1 MPLLH
6 DLLTPPLRA
15 ALTAI
20 GRRRLPTISGRLR
33 LPGLA
38 APVEVLRDRWGVP
51 HIYAQSEP
59 DAFMAQGY
67 VHAQDRLWQM
77 ELNRRTANGRLS
89 QIFGDLAL
97 DTDRAAL
104 TFGFRR
110 LGEADWERLDTRLRQ
125 AMEAYAAGVNAY
137 LGSAE
142 YRAPVEFMLLG
153 LKPAAW
159 SVHDSMAFSRVMI
172 WQLSHAWYGELL
184 RAWMIEKVGAEHAA
198 ELEID
203 YPRLNPVTL
212 PDGIEFNVRS
222 ARGALH
228 ASRGPFLTRS
238 MGSNAWTVA
247 GERTTTGKPYL
258 CNDMHLA
265 LGLPGLWYEIQLRA
279 GDLKVGGVSLPGVPL
294 VLVGHNDRVAWGMTL
309 AFTDCEDLFVEQLED
324 GPTPRTRFGRG
335 WKAVQV
341 IEEAIPVKGRREP
354 HRERVLVTHHGP
366 IISDVVGAPD
376 RRLAVC
382 SMALRP
388 SPALSGWY
396 RLNHARGWDDF
407 VAAMRLIEAPQLNV
421 PYADADGNIGYWV
434 TGKVPIRKRG
444 DGRTPA
450 PGHSADHEWIGE
462 VPFEAMPHCFNPK
475 RGLVV
480 TTNQKPVSDRYRY
493 ALGRVYMNGYRARRI
508 EQVLAAKPKVGPE
521 DFRALHL
528 DYTCLPGQEFVERLR
543 GFSTADARAGQALE
557 LLCTWDGVLSPDSIG
572 GTVYEI
578 TRTRLVRNLLEPG
591 LGSELSTRL
600 MGQGFHPVLLASHE
614 FYGHDTVAMLRMLDN
629 PKSWWV
635 QRAGGRQALLERSL
649 IEAIEWLRATLGPDA
664 SQWQWG
670 KIHRAP
676 FDHPLGLQKPLDRI
690 FSRGPVP
697 VGGDTDTPCQTA
709 VAPENPYDN
718 RSWSPSFRQIVD
730 LGDLTRSTIT
740 TVPGQ
745 SGRLGSPHYDDFIE
759 PWRKGESHPMLWT
772 RAQVEEQLEGKLV
785 LEP

>member
-1 MPLLH
+1 MSILH
-6 DLLTPPLRA
+6 DLIAPPLRA

-20 GRRRLPTISGRLR
+20 GKRRLPTISGTLK
-33 LPGLA
+33 LPGLGE
-38 APVEVLRDRWGVP
+38 PVEVLRDRWGVP
-51 HIYAQSEP
+51 HIYAQSER

-97 DTDRAAL
+97 DTDRATL

-110 LGEADWERLDTRLRQ
+110 LGIADWERLNTELRL

-137 LGSAE
+137 LQSPE
-142 YRAPVEFMLLG
+142 YRAPVEFTLLG
-153 LKPAAW
+153 LKPAPW
-159 SVHDSMAFSRVMI
+159 TVEDSMAFSRVMM

-212 PDGIEFNVRS
+212 PDGIEYNVL
-222 ARGALH
+222 AAKGALH
-228 ASRGPFLTRS
+228 AARGPFLTRS

-247 GERTTTGKPYL
+247 GARTTTGKPYL
-258 CNDMHLA
+258 CNDMHLP
-265 LGLPGLWYEIQLRA
+265 LGLPGLWYEIQLTA
-279 GDLKVGGVSLPGVPL
+279 GALKVGGASLPGLPL

-309 AFTDCEDLFVEQLED
+309 AYTDCEDLFVEQLED
-324 GPTPRTRFGRG
+324 GPAPRSRFGKG
-335 WKAVQV
+335 WKPVQV

-354 HRERVLVTHHGP
+354 HMERVLVTHHGP
-366 IISDVVGAPD
+366 VISDVVGAPD

-388 SPALSGWY
+388 TPGMMGWY

-407 VAAMRLIEAPQLNV
+407 VEAMRLIEAPQLNV
-421 PYADADGNIGYWV
+421 PYADVDGNIGYWV

-462 VPFEAMPHCFNPK
+462 VPFEAMPHTFNPR

-480 TTNQKPVSDRYRY
+480 TTNQKLVSDKYRY

-508 EQVLAAKPKVGPE
+508 EQVLGAKPKVGPE

-528 DYTCLPGQEFVERLR
+528 DFTCLPGQEFVQRLQ

-557 LLCTWDGVLSPDSIG
+557 LLGGWDGVLSPDSIG

-591 LGSELSTRL
+591 LGKDLSTRL

-635 QRAGGRQALLERSL
+635 KQAGGRQAVIERGL
-649 IEAIEWLRATLGPDA
+649 IEAIEWLRATLGPDP

-676 FDHPLGLQKPLDRI
+676 FDHPLGMQKPLDRV

-730 LGDLTRSTIT
+730 LSDLTRSTIT

-772 RAQVEEQLEGKLV
+772 RAQVEKELEGRLV